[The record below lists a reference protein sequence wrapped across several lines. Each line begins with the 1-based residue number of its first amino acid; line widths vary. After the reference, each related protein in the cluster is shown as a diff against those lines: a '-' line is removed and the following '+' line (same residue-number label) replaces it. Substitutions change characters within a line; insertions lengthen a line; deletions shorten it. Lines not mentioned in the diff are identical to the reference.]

1 MAPFVG
7 VDWASRG
14 WLAVAIEGG
23 EWTARMHPSIHSVWF
38 DHRDAESVLVDIPI
52 GLPESERRE
61 CDRGAKEFL
70 GPDRA
75 RSVFWTPCRDAVERD
90 TYAAAKRANREALGD
105 GLSTQAWGL
114 VPRIREVD
122 RFLRDTDDA
131 RGVVAESHPEVC
143 FASFAAGSLPS
154 KHDDGGLDARRETLE
169 ATDASAA
176 GVYDR
181 FVEEHI
187 EGQPAWARR
196 IGESNRDDLLDA
208 MALALTAKAGADG
221 FERTL
226 DPASDGAASVPRDS
240 EGLPMRIVYAEPE
253 PGLRGRH
260 G

>member
-14 WLAVAIEGG
+14 WLAVAIEDD

-38 DHRDAESVLVDIPI
+38 DHRDAESILVDIPI
-52 GLPESERRE
+52 GLPESKRRE

-90 TYAAAKRANREALGD
+90 TYAAAKRANRAARGD
-105 GLSTQAWGL
+105 SLSTQAWGL

-143 FASFAAGSLPS
+143 FASFASGSLTS
-154 KHDDGGLDARRETLE
+154 KHDDDGIDARRAILE
-169 ATDASAA
+169 ATDDSAA

-181 FVEEHI
+181 FVDEHI
-187 EGQPAWARR
+187 ESQPSWARR
-196 IGESNRDDLLDA
+196 IGSSNRDDLLDA
-208 MALALTAKAGADG
+208 MVLALTAKAGAGG

-226 DPASDGAASVPRDS
+226 DRAGDGAPSIPRDG
-240 EGLPMRIVYAEPE
+240 EGLPMQIVYAEPE
-253 PGLRGRH
+253 PGLRDRRG
-260 G
+260 